1 MKMSIKNLKYSFR
14 CLGIVIKRHPWFLV
28 GQLISMISLIVQQLV
43 PINVVGQIVG
53 IFEEKIGLENITFN
67 QEVFNEIL
75 NVILINMGIYIL
87 LNIIHQLVDFLMY
100 YIGSHFRMSYATTL
114 FRKLSSIDYSFYQ
127 NANFLDN
134 YVRAL
139 DGGAEMIYD
148 VANNQMIIIKELVQ
162 ILFIFSLILSL
173 NLYAIA
179 YTLIIAVLYLIVRKR
194 SGIIQ
199 FNKNTEDRKYNRLEW
214 GISRVYFVK
223 DAIPDIKTTNISD
236 VMIETHMEAGKSKLE
251 NHKKFISKKSIID
264 IIGNILINS
273 IYPVIIL
280 IVCIAAINTSDLASL
295 AAVTVAATTI
305 SNSVAYLTN
314 ILTNIQISSLE
325 AKVTFDI
332 LDIEPNIE
340 VNNLKDINENF
351 EKLEIKNIS
360 FGYDEGIKILNDISL
375 SIKKGEKIA
384 IVGTNGAGKT
394 TLVKLLL
401 RLYDVQEGNIL
412 YNGDCYKE
420 VNAKSIREKVG
431 AVFQNPEVYS
441 MSIAENV
448 LLKRIETE
456 EERKLVVEALKFA
469 DIYDYIMTLPEGID
483 TIVTREF
490 NRDGAIFSGGQM
502 QKIAVARGYAQNYE
516 VLLLD
521 EPSSR
526 LDPLAE
532 AKMYQNMLSMGKN
545 KSLIFISH
553 RLSATRNCDRIYLFE
568 KGRIIEQGNHEEMTK
583 IENGK
588 YREMFISQAEKYV
601 GDYND

>member
-340 VNNLKDINENF
+340 VNNLKDIN
-351 EKLEIKNIS
+351 
-360 FGYDEGIKILNDISL
+360 
-375 SIKKGEKIA
+375 
-384 IVGTNGAGKT
+384 
-394 TLVKLLL
+394 
-401 RLYDVQEGNIL
+401 
-412 YNGDCYKE
+412 
-420 VNAKSIREKVG
+420 
-431 AVFQNPEVYS
+431 
-441 MSIAENV
+441 
-448 LLKRIETE
+448 
-456 EERKLVVEALKFA
+456 
-469 DIYDYIMTLPEGID
+469 
-483 TIVTREF
+483 
-490 NRDGAIFSGGQM
+490 
-502 QKIAVARGYAQNYE
+502 
-516 VLLLD
+516 
-521 EPSSR
+521 
-526 LDPLAE
+526 
-532 AKMYQNMLSMGKN
+532 
-545 KSLIFISH
+545 
-553 RLSATRNCDRIYLFE
+553 
-568 KGRIIEQGNHEEMTK
+568 
-583 IENGK
+583 
-588 YREMFISQAEKYV
+588 
-601 GDYND
+601 

>member
-100 YIGSHFRMSYATTL
+100 YISSHFRMSYATTL

-420 VNAKSIREKVG
+420 VNAKSIRQKVG

-568 KGRIIEQGNHEEMTK
+568 KGRIIEQGNHEEMMK